1 VWGLQPSIVTARATH
16 MAGELHL
23 ASCRTPATELGAPP
37 DPRGSGRRRTLE
49 DRRRAD
55 LAVHRHGPARH
66 CRVGRKEDAR
76 LALRRPAVAGHRG
89 EGWCGEGGEASAG
102 GARATDGNRAD
113 EIFFAVVATSRAH
126 GGVGE

>member
-1 VWGLQPSIVTARATH
+1 

-37 DPRGSGRRRTLE
+37 DPCGSG
-49 DRRRAD
+49 RRRAD
-55 LAVHRHGPARH
+55 LAVHRHGPAHH

-76 LALRRPAVAGHRG
+76 LALRRPAVAGHQG

>member
-1 VWGLQPSIVTARATH
+1 

-37 DPRGSGRRRTLE
+37 DPCGSG
-49 DRRRAD
+49 RRRAD
-55 LAVHRHGPARH
+55 LAVHRHGPAHH

-102 GARATDGNRAD
+102 ALERRMANERMNFFSLSWPHGELTEAWGNN
-113 EIFFAVVATSRAH
+113 I
-126 GGVGE
+126 